1 MMNIKHLTILLLF
14 IQVQVFAACVSVG
27 SGDWDD
33 PNTWI
38 CNGVPGVPGC
48 GDTITIASG
57 HTVTIRNQQNY
68 SEPGC
73 STPIFIVVNGTLDFP
88 VNGPKL
94 QLPCNS
100 GFIINSGGSLT
111 ASAPA
116 GGGSANFLEIC
127 GTVYWRKADGTITGP
142 INYGAPLP
150 IELVYFDAL
159 AIENTVQLT
168 WITASEINNDYFTI
182 EKSVDAKVW
191 ETVLIING
199 AGNSNQIIEYT
210 ETDFDPI
217 SGISYY
223 RLKQTDFDGR
233 FEYFNI
239 VPVKY
244 SNSDD
249 EDELSIFPNPVR
261 QGENISVS
269 HSFNST
275 DEILVVLRDLQ
286 GKEFYSKVHININE
300 DELIGIPIDYI
311 IPKGIYFIVATS
323 ENKIHSK
330 KLIIK

>member
-1 MMNIKHLTILLLF
+1 MKLKHLTILLFF
-14 IQVQVFAACVSVG
+14 IHVQVFAACVSVG
-27 SGDWDD
+27 SGDWGD
-33 PNTWI
+33 PNTWV
-38 CNGVPGVPGC
+38 CNGVSGVPGC
-48 GDTITIASG
+48 GDTITIAAG

-73 STPIFIVVNGTLDFP
+73 GTPMFIVVDGILDFP

-100 GFIINSGGSLT
+100 GFTLNNGGTLS

-127 GTVYWRKADGTITGP
+127 STVYWRKADGTLTGP
-142 INYGAPLP
+142 ITYGAPLP

-159 AIENTVQLT
+159 VIENTIQLT

-182 EKSVDAKVW
+182 ERSVDAKTW
-191 ETVLIING
+191 ETVHTVNG

-210 ETDFDPI
+210 ETDFNPL

-244 SNSDD
+244 SSSD
-249 EDELSIFPNPVR
+249 EDDDLSIFPNPVR
-261 QGENISVS
+261 QGENISIK

-275 DEILVVLRDLQ
+275 DEVLVVLRDLQ
-286 GKEFYSKVHININE
+286 GKEFYSKIYINTSKN
-300 DELIGIPIDYI
+300 ELIGFPIDYE

>member
-1 MMNIKHLTILLLF
+1 MKIKYLTILLLF
-14 IQVQVFAACVSVG
+14 IQVQIYAACVSVK
-27 SGDWDD
+27 SGDWGD

-38 CNGVPGVPGC
+38 CNGVPGVAGC
-48 GDTITIASG
+48 GDTITIAAG
-57 HTVTIRNQQNY
+57 HTVSIRNQQNF

-73 STPIFIVVNGTLDFP
+73 TSPMFIVVNGTLDFP

-100 GFIINSGGSLT
+100 GFTINSGGSLT

-116 GGGSANFLEIC
+116 GGGSSNFLEIC
-127 GTVYWRKADGTITGP
+127 GTVYWRKSDGTQTGP
-142 INYGAPLP
+142 MTYGEPLP
-150 IELVYFDAL
+150 IDLIYFNAL
-159 AIENTVQLT
+159 AIENTIQLT

-199 AGNSNQIIEYT
+199 AGNSSQIIEYT
-210 ETDFDPI
+210 ETDFNPI

-244 SNSDD
+244 STSIE
-249 EDELSIFPNPVR
+249 EDELSIFPNPAT
-261 QGENISVS
+261 QGGNISIN
-269 HSFNST
+269 HNFNST

-286 GKEFYSKVHININE
+286 GKEFYSKIHIITNK
-300 DELIGIPIDYI
+300 DELIGFPIDYE

>member
-1 MMNIKHLTILLLF
+1 MKLNHLIIVLFF
-14 IQVQVFAACVSVG
+14 IQTQVIAACVSVG

-33 PNTWI
+33 PNTWV

-48 GDTITIASG
+48 GDTITITAG

-73 STPIFIVVNGTLDFP
+73 GTPMFVVVNGTLDFP

-100 GFIINSGGSLT
+100 GFIINSGGSLS

-127 GTVYWRKADGTITGP
+127 GTVYWRKADGTQTGP
-142 INYGAPLP
+142 ISYGAPLP
-150 IELVYFDAL
+150 INLVYFDAL
-159 AIENTVQLT
+159 VIKKTVLLT
-168 WITASEINNDYFTI
+168 WVTASEINNDYFTI
-182 EKSVDAKVW
+182 ERSVDTKIW

-199 AGNSNQIIEYT
+199 AGNSSQIIEYT
-210 ETDFDPI
+210 ETDFNPI
-217 SGISYY
+217 SGVSYY
-223 RLKQTDFDGR
+223 RIKQTDFDGR

-244 SNSDD
+244 NTSIE
-249 EDELSIFPNPVR
+249 EDEINIFPNPAN
-261 QGENISVS
+261 QGGNISIN
-269 HSFNST
+269 HNFNST
-275 DEILVVLRDLQ
+275 DKVLVVLRDLQ
-286 GKEFYSKVHININE
+286 GKEFYSKVHIKINK
-300 DELIGIPIDYI
+300 DELIGVPIDYE

>member
-1 MMNIKHLTILLLF
+1 MKLNHLIIVLFF
-14 IQVQVFAACVSVG
+14 IQTQVIAACVSVG

-33 PNTWI
+33 PNTWV

-48 GDTITIASG
+48 GDTITITAG

-73 STPIFIVVNGTLDFP
+73 GTPMFVVVNGTLDFP

-100 GFIINSGGSLT
+100 GFIINSGGSLS

-127 GTVYWRKADGTITGP
+127 GTVYWRKADGTQTGP
-142 INYGAPLP
+142 ISYGAPLP
-150 IELVYFDAL
+150 INLVYFDAL
-159 AIENTVQLT
+159 VIEKTVLLT
-168 WITASEINNDYFTI
+168 WVTASEINNDYFTI
-182 EKSVDAKVW
+182 ERSVDTKIW

-199 AGNSNQIIEYT
+199 AGNSSQIIEYT
-210 ETDFDPI
+210 ETDFNPI

-223 RLKQTDFDGR
+223 RIKQTDFDGR

-244 SNSDD
+244 NTSIE
-249 EDELSIFPNPVR
+249 EDEINIFPNPAN
-261 QGENISVS
+261 QGGNISIN
-269 HSFNST
+269 HNFNST
-275 DEILVVLRDLQ
+275 DKVLVVLRDLQ
-286 GKEFYSKVHININE
+286 GKEFYSKVHIKINK
-300 DELIGIPIDYI
+300 DELIGVPIDYE

>member
-1 MMNIKHLTILLLF
+1 MKLKHLTILLFF
-14 IQVQVFAACVSVG
+14 IQIQVFAACVSTG
-27 SGDWDD
+27 SGDWSN
-33 PNTWI
+33 PLTWV

-48 GDTITIASG
+48 GDTITIAAG
-57 HTVTIRNQQNY
+57 HTVTIISQQDY
-68 SEPGC
+68 SEPNCG
-73 STPIFIVVNGTLDFP
+73 SPMFIVVNGTLDFP

-100 GFIINSGGSLT
+100 GFTINSGGSLT

-127 GTVYWRKADGTITGP
+127 GTRYWRKADGTQTGP
-142 INYGAPLP
+142 ITYGEPLP
-150 IELVYFDAL
+150 IDLVYFDAL
-159 AIENTVQLT
+159 VIENTVKLT
-168 WITASEINNDYFTI
+168 WITSSEINNNYFTI
-182 EKSVDAKVW
+182 ERSIDAKNW
-191 ETVLIING
+191 EEILLVNG

-210 ETDFDPI
+210 ETDFNPI
-217 SGISYY
+217 EGISYY

-300 DELIGIPIDYI
+300 NELIGIPIDYI

-323 ENKIHSK
+323 ENKI
-330 KLIIK
+330 

>member
-1 MMNIKHLTILLLF
+1 MKIIRLTILLLF
-14 IQVQVFAACVSVG
+14 IQIQAFAACVSTG

-33 PNTWI
+33 PNTWV

-48 GDTITIASG
+48 GDTITIAAG
-57 HTVTIRNQQNY
+57 HTVTIRNQQNF

-73 STPIFIVVNGTLDFP
+73 TSPMFIVVNGTLDFP

-100 GFIINSGGSLT
+100 GFTINSGGSLT

-127 GTVYWRKADGTITGP
+127 GTVYWRKADGTQTGP
-142 INYGAPLP
+142 VSYGAPLP
-150 IELVYFDAL
+150 IDLVYFNAL
-159 AIENTVQLT
+159 AIENTIQLT

-182 EKSVDAKVW
+182 EKSIDAKVW

-199 AGNSNQIIEYT
+199 AGNSSQVIEYT
-210 ETDFDPI
+210 ETDFNPI

-244 SNSDD
+244 STSIE
-249 EDELSIFPNPVR
+249 EDELSIFPNPAT
-261 QGENISVS
+261 QGGTISINHNFS
-269 HSFNST
+269 ST

-286 GKEFYSKVHININE
+286 GKEFYSKIHIITNKN
-300 DELIGIPIDYI
+300 ELIGFPIDYE

>member
-1 MMNIKHLTILLLF
+1 MKLNHLIIVLFF
-14 IQVQVFAACVSVG
+14 IQTQVIAACVSVG

-33 PNTWI
+33 PNTWV

-48 GDTITIASG
+48 GDTITITAG

-73 STPIFIVVNGTLDFP
+73 GTPMFVVVNGTLDFP

-100 GFIINSGGSLT
+100 GFIINSGGSLS

-127 GTVYWRKADGTITGP
+127 GTVYWRKADGTQTGP
-142 INYGAPLP
+142 ISYGAPLP
-150 IELVYFDAL
+150 INLVYFDAL
-159 AIENTVQLT
+159 VIEKTVLLT
-168 WITASEINNDYFTI
+168 WVTASEINNDYFTI
-182 EKSVDAKVW
+182 ERSVDTKIW

-199 AGNSNQIIEYT
+199 AGNSSQIIEYT
-210 ETDFDPI
+210 ETDFNPI
-217 SGISYY
+217 SGVSYY
-223 RLKQTDFDGR
+223 RIKQTDFDGR

-244 SNSDD
+244 NTSIE
-249 EDELSIFPNPVR
+249 EDEINIFPNPAN
-261 QGENISVS
+261 QGGNISIN
-269 HSFNST
+269 HNFNST
-275 DEILVVLRDLQ
+275 DKVLVVLRDLQ
-286 GKEFYSKVHININE
+286 GKEFYSKVHIKINK
-300 DELIGIPIDYI
+300 DELVGVPIDYE